1 MSHNYSESD
10 FDQALYPQFTVPSPP
25 RICICCQGKIIK
37 AVYCPCK
44 SCIYCS
50 DECKS
55 KDLSVHGKRCGDIKD
70 AVEYI
75 KPIAYRLQER
85 LMVYGETLKEDY
97 GENLFEFG
105 RAEKERRMCQSFTS
119 SYFIDRMSLISLLV
133 DEGVSRTD
141 GRGNVTA
148 NNLALDIAIMQ
159 CRHLFVLD
167 KYDSYYSVLDGL
179 NSKKEVLMNL
189 YLFTERY
196 DLLFDLCSFYAR
208 NGAKYFSYYTQSY
221 LARISSPNQAFRED
235 ITKSF
240 FRNNSLHY
248 ESFPSVALSHMYL
261 VKQILHEKMEI
272 LRCVNDNL
280 HNHDCISIIGEY
292 IGVKREW
299 IKYEKDWYKKQALE
313 VLRPF
318 VGCKISTAEFGKL
331 YGCSDKFLHLRNFQQ
346 MNAIMSIGRTYI
358 ESGCDLGGK
367 SPLETLSL
375 ETLSLEVQDNS
386 KEKSIP
392 KKESKDPVTI
402 IKILV
407 EDPTGKLEMYK
418 VKSSTLMNK
427 IFKVYAKRN
436 SLTLESLRFMSGG
449 ESISPNATVSESK
462 LKENQVVHC
471 IYESNWSDTLRFCI
485 GDHNYIC
492 LDYIQPRFEAA
503 VKKLNEIAGYDA
515 ISSNFDQFRC
525 LKITRFVT
533 DAMEI
538 CDNSLFQFE
547 RFIDYMDEEAC
558 EEGEMQRFYHRP
570 YDFTYGLMAAMV
582 LERKAAQAFYYI
594 SLSNG
599 NARSLLEQLPD
610 GENLRRAF
618 PPPMDHNDPFLTF
631 PLRHFTHTLC
641 PDITDRI
648 KLVCKWLPDVTDVV
662 VSLFNAGLAT
672 KPNLSLLFGHSSIVS
687 NTVRDLQ
694 LKKMKNSQPSI
705 FSIKPSTW
713 KEGSTVWI
721 SELKIHYL
729 TKKERTERFVNASKI
744 LFKSSRSIAFFICST
759 YLIFSISF
767 CFSLSAETSCQKHEP
782 FDI

>member
-10 FDQALYPQFTVPSPP
+10 FDKALHPQFTVPSPP

-37 AVYCPCK
+37 EVYCPCK

-141 GRGNVTA
+141 GRGNMTA

-221 LARISSPNQAFRED
+221 LARICSPNQAFRED

-292 IGVKREW
+292 IGLKREW
-299 IKYEKDWYKKQALE
+299 IKYEKDWHWKSC
-313 VLRPF
+313 VL
-318 VGCKISTAEFGKL
+318 
-331 YGCSDKFLHLRNFQQ
+331 
-346 MNAIMSIGRTYI
+346 
-358 ESGCDLGGK
+358 
-367 SPLETLSL
+367 
-375 ETLSLEVQDNS
+375 
-386 KEKSIP
+386 
-392 KKESKDPVTI
+392 
-402 IKILV
+402 
-407 EDPTGKLEMYK
+407 
-418 VKSSTLMNK
+418 SS
-427 IFKVYAKRN
+427 
-436 SLTLESLRFMSGG
+436 
-449 ESISPNATVSESK
+449 
-462 LKENQVVHC
+462 
-471 IYESNWSDTLRFCI
+471 
-485 GDHNYIC
+485 
-492 LDYIQPRFEAA
+492 
-503 VKKLNEIAGYDA
+503 
-515 ISSNFDQFRC
+515 
-525 LKITRFVT
+525 
-533 DAMEI
+533 
-538 CDNSLFQFE
+538 
-547 RFIDYMDEEAC
+547 
-558 EEGEMQRFYHRP
+558 
-570 YDFTYGLMAAMV
+570 
-582 LERKAAQAFYYI
+582 
-594 SLSNG
+594 
-599 NARSLLEQLPD
+599 
-610 GENLRRAF
+610 
-618 PPPMDHNDPFLTF
+618 
-631 PLRHFTHTLC
+631 C
-641 PDITDRI
+641 PDIADRI

-694 LKKMKNSQPSI
+694 LKKMKNSQQSI
-705 FSIKPSTW
+705 VSIKPSTW

-729 TKKERTERFVNASKI
+729 TKKERRERFVNASKI

-767 CFSLSAETSCQKHEP
+767 CFSLSAETSCQKHES
-782 FDI
+782 FDV